1 MAPRGPSGGPGTR
14 ARRGAGEAQA
24 VLDAA
29 GAAAEVVDWLG
40 EALQHRSD
48 AYYVCAALHCFVRRV
63 AGVEVGED
71 EDVGVSGDRTAGPLG
86 LPYRRDGGGVVL
98 QRAVDG
104 QTGFAFAHDP
114 GGLGDLVDV
123 L

>member
-14 ARRGAGEAQA
+14 GRRGAGEAQA

-29 GAAAEVVDWLG
+29 GRRLPAERLSGARLDCGERQRVDDVVHHGAAAEVVDWLG

-71 EDVGVSGDRTAGPLG
+71 EDVGVSGDRTAGPFG
-86 LPYRRDGGGVVL
+86 LPY
-98 QRAVDG
+98 
-104 QTGFAFAHDP
+104 
-114 GGLGDLVDV
+114 
-123 L
+123 